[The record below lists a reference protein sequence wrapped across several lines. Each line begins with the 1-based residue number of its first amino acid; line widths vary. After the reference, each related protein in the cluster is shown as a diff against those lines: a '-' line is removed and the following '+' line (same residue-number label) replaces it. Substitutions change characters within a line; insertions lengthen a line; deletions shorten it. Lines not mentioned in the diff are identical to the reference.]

1 VFPHVCVLAEAA
13 VLRGRR
19 FGNLVV
25 AGARAELPLDG
36 LTRRIAADP
45 FPARLVAGA
54 DLDRFTAGAKP
65 IVDAHA
71 EPSPPMPPEVFA

>member
-1 VFPHVCVLAEAA
+1 MAEPA

-25 AGARAELPLDG
+25 AGARVQLPLDG
-36 LTRRIAADP
+36 LARRTAADP
-45 FPARLVAGA
+45 FPARLMAGTS
-54 DLDRFTAGAKP
+54 LDRFTAGAKP

-71 EPSPPMPPEVFA
+71 GPSPPMPPEVFA